1 MRVARGLLFALPVSF
16 ALWALIAAV
25 VGLVPVLAFGGLATV
40 GLTAWALIDGGRP
53 TEPEPEPRYW
63 ATSSVRILRGD
74 ES

>member
-1 MRVARGLLFALPVSF
+1 MKLLRGLLFALPVSF

-53 TEPEPEPRYW
+53 LPDPEPRYW
-63 ATSSVRILRGD
+63 VSGSPRILR
-74 ES
+74 ESES